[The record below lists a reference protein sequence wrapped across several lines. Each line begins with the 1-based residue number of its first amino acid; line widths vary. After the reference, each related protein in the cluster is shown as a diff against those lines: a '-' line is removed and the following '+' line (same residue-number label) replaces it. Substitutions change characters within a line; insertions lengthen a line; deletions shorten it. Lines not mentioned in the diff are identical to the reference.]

1 MIEEFKTFIA
11 VVDFKNFT
19 KAAEYLNLSQPSVST
34 HIKNLEII
42 FGVTLINRSVKQ
54 KTISIT
60 ESGYTL
66 YKRAKEIINL
76 LDVTFMDVKTLSTS
90 IKGTI
95 KIGAS
100 LTIGEYILPKF
111 LAHFSNKY
119 PDVDIE
125 VKIENTSF
133 IASELKKMKLDIGLI
148 EGSVSSALFKQEYF
162 LEDEMVLVAPFDSDL
177 KDKEIKLDNIQNRR
191 WIAREE
197 GSGTREYLD
206 LFFAQNKI
214 IPKSI
219 MVLGSNLAVKEAVRN
234 NLGLTITSKHIILE
248 AESRNELTSLKLNND
263 FRRSFSYIYPKELTL
278 SKADHIFSD
287 QKQPWK
293 RQLIHSPGFDPSF
306 ALRFPIG

>member
-133 IASELKKMKLDIGLI
+133 ISSELKKMKLDIGLI

-162 LEDEMVLVAPFDSDL
+162 LEDEMVLVAPFYSDL
-177 KDKEIKLDNIQNRR
+177 KDKEIKLDSIQNRR

-278 SKADHIFSD
+278 SKADHIFLEELKEYTKTNSINN
-287 QKQPWK
+287 K
-293 RQLIHSPGFDPSF
+293 
-306 ALRFPIG
+306 

>member
-42 FGVTLINRSVKQ
+42 FGVTLINRSVKH

-76 LDVTFMDVKTLSTS
+76 LDITFLDVQTLSNS
-90 IKGTI
+90 IKGSI

-100 LTIGEYILPKF
+100 LTIGEHILPKF
-111 LAHFSNKY
+111 LAYFSNKY

-125 VKIENTSF
+125 VIIENTSL
-133 IASELKKMKLDIGLI
+133 ISTELKKLKLDIGLI
-148 EGSVSSALFKQEYF
+148 EGSTSSALFKQEYF
-162 LEDEMVLVAPFDSDL
+162 LEDEMVLAIPYNSDL
-177 KDKEIKLDNIQNRR
+177 KDKELNLDNLQNRM

-206 LFFAQNKI
+206 LFFVQHKI
-214 IPKSI
+214 VPKNI
-219 MVLGSNLAVKEAVRN
+219 IVLGSNLAVKEAVRN
-234 NLGLTITSKHIILE
+234 NLGLTITSKHVVLE
-248 AESRNELTSLKLNND
+248 SEARNELSYIELNKN
-263 FRRSFSYIYPKELTL
+263 FIRSFSYIYPKELKL
-278 SKADHIFSD
+278 SKAANIFLEELKAYTS
-287 QKQPWK
+287 KE
-293 RQLIHSPGFDPSF
+293 
-306 ALRFPIG
+306 

>member
-34 HIKNLEII
+34 HIKNLENA
-42 FGVTLINRSVKQ
+42 FGITLINRSIKQ

-76 LDVTFMDVKTLSTS
+76 LDVTFLDVKTVSNS
-90 IKGTI
+90 IKGSI

-111 LAHFSNKY
+111 LAYFSSKY
-119 PDVDIE
+119 PDVDVEI
-125 VKIENTSF
+125 VIENTTLISD
-133 IASELKKMKLDIGLI
+133 ELKKMKLDIGII
-148 EGSVSSALFKQEYF
+148 EGSASSSLFKQEYF
-162 LEDEMVLVAPFDSDL
+162 LEDNMVLAIPFDSNL
-177 KDKEIKLDNIQNRR
+177 KKQEFSLASIQNRR
-191 WIAREE
+191 WIARED
-197 GSGTREYLD
+197 GSGTREYLN
-206 LFFAQNKI
+206 LFLTQNKI

-234 NLGLTITSKHIILE
+234 NLGITITSKHVVTE
-248 AESRNELTSLKLNND
+248 AESRNELSTIKLNKE
-263 FRRSFSYIYPKELTL
+263 FTRAFSLIYPKELTL
-278 SKADHIFSD
+278 SKAANIFLEELKD
-287 QKQPWK
+287 YAKN
-293 RQLIHSPGFDPSF
+293 L
-306 ALRFPIG
+306 

>member
-133 IASELKKMKLDIGLI
+133 IASELKKKKMKLDIGLI

-278 SKADHIFSD
+278 SKADHIFLEELKEYTKTNSINN
-287 QKQPWK
+287 K
-293 RQLIHSPGFDPSF
+293 
-306 ALRFPIG
+306 

>member
-1 MIEEFKTFIA
+1 LIEEFKTFIA

-278 SKADHIFSD
+278 SKADHIFLEELKEYTKTNSINN
-287 QKQPWK
+287 K
-293 RQLIHSPGFDPSF
+293 
-306 ALRFPIG
+306 

>member
-219 MVLGSNLAVKEAVRN
+219 MVLGSNLAIKEAVRN

-278 SKADHIFSD
+278 SKADHIFLEELKEYTKKNSINN
-287 QKQPWK
+287 K
-293 RQLIHSPGFDPSF
+293 
-306 ALRFPIG
+306 

>member
-34 HIKNLEII
+34 HIKNIEIA
-42 FGVTLINRSVKQ
+42 FGVTLINRSIKQ

-76 LDVTFMDVKTLSTS
+76 LDVTFLDVKTHSNS
-90 IKGTI
+90 IKGSI
-95 KIGAS
+95 KIGSS

-125 VKIENTSF
+125 VIIENTSL
-133 IASELKKMKLDIGLI
+133 ISNELKKMKLDIGLI
-148 EGSVSSALFKQEYF
+148 EGLASSTLFKQEYF
-162 LEDEMVLVAPFDSDL
+162 LEDEMVLVVPYSSDL
-177 KDKEIKLDNIQNRR
+177 KDKELTLDDLQNRR

-206 LFFAQNKI
+206 LFFTQNKI

-234 NLGLTITSKHIILE
+234 NLGLTITSKHVILE
-248 AESRNELTSLKLNND
+248 AEARNELTSIKLTND
-263 FRRSFSYIYPKELTL
+263 FTRSFSYIYPKELTL
-278 SKADHIFSD
+278 SKAANIFLEELKAYTQSNNY
-287 QKQPWK
+287 
-293 RQLIHSPGFDPSF
+293 IHK
-306 ALRFPIG
+306 

>member
-42 FGVTLINRSVKQ
+42 FGVTLINRSVRQ

-76 LDVTFMDVKTLSTS
+76 LDITFLDVKTLSNS
-90 IKGTI
+90 LKGSI

-111 LAHFSNKY
+111 LAHFSSKY
-119 PDVDIE
+119 PDIDIE
-125 VKIENTSF
+125 VIIENSSF
-133 IASELKKMKLDIGLI
+133 ISTELKKMKLDIGLV
-148 EGSVSSALFKQEYF
+148 EGSVSSSLFKQEYF
-162 LEDEMVLVAPFDSDL
+162 LEDEMVLVIPYDSDL
-177 KDKEIKLDNIQNRR
+177 KNKELNLDDLQDMR

-206 LFFAQNKI
+206 LFFTQNKI

-234 NLGLTITSKHIILE
+234 NLGLTITSRHVILE
-248 AESRNELTSLKLNND
+248 AEARNELSSIKLNKD
-263 FRRSFSYIYPKELTL
+263 FTRSFSYIYPKELTL
-278 SKADHIFSD
+278 SKAANIFLEELKAYTS
-287 QKQPWK
+287 KSK
-293 RQLIHSPGFDPSF
+293 YC
-306 ALRFPIG
+306 ALKF

>member
-219 MVLGSNLAVKEAVRN
+219 MVLGSNLAIKEAVRN

-278 SKADHIFSD
+278 SKADHIFLEELKEYTKTNSINN
-287 QKQPWK
+287 K
-293 RQLIHSPGFDPSF
+293 
-306 ALRFPIG
+306 

>member
-42 FGVTLINRSVKQ
+42 FGVTLINRSVKH

-76 LDVTFMDVKTLSTS
+76 LDITFLDVQTLSNS
-90 IKGTI
+90 IKGSI

-100 LTIGEYILPKF
+100 LTIGEHILPKF
-111 LAHFSNKY
+111 LAYFSNKY
-119 PDVDIE
+119 PDIDIE
-125 VKIENTSF
+125 VIIENTSL
-133 IASELKKMKLDIGLI
+133 ISTELKKMKLDIGLI
-148 EGSVSSALFKQEYF
+148 EGSTSSALFKQEYF
-162 LEDEMVLVAPFDSDL
+162 LEDEMVLAIPYNSDL
-177 KDKEIKLDNIQNRR
+177 KDKELNLDNLQNRM

-206 LFFAQNKI
+206 LFFVQHKI
-214 IPKSI
+214 VPKNI
-219 MVLGSNLAVKEAVRN
+219 IVLGSNL
-234 NLGLTITSKHIILE
+234 L
-248 AESRNELTSLKLNND
+248 
-263 FRRSFSYIYPKELTL
+263 
-278 SKADHIFSD
+278 
-287 QKQPWK
+287 
-293 RQLIHSPGFDPSF
+293 
-306 ALRFPIG
+306 

>member
-34 HIKNLEII
+34 HIKNIEIA
-42 FGVTLINRSVKQ
+42 FGVKLINRSIKQ

-76 LDVTFMDVKTLSTS
+76 LDVTFLDVKTHSNS
-90 IKGTI
+90 IKGSI
-95 KIGAS
+95 KIGSS

-125 VKIENTSF
+125 VIIENTSL
-133 IASELKKMKLDIGLI
+133 ISNELKKMKLDIGLI
-148 EGSVSSALFKQEYF
+148 EGLASSTLFKQEYF
-162 LEDEMVLVAPFDSDL
+162 LEDEMVLVVPYSSDL
-177 KDKEIKLDNIQNRR
+177 KDKELTLDDLQNKR

-206 LFFAQNKI
+206 LFFTQNKI

-234 NLGLTITSKHIILE
+234 NLGLTITSKHVILE
-248 AESRNELTSLKLNND
+248 AEARNELTSIKLTND
-263 FRRSFSYIYPKELTL
+263 FTRSFSYIYPKELTL
-278 SKADHIFSD
+278 SKAANIFLEELKAYTQSNNY
-287 QKQPWK
+287 
-293 RQLIHSPGFDPSF
+293 IHK
-306 ALRFPIG
+306 

>member
-278 SKADHIFSD
+278 SKAAHIFLEELKEYTKTNSINN
-287 QKQPWK
+287 K
-293 RQLIHSPGFDPSF
+293 
-306 ALRFPIG
+306 

>member
-42 FGVTLINRSVKQ
+42 FGVTLINRSVKH

-76 LDVTFMDVKTLSTS
+76 LDITFLDVQTLSNS
-90 IKGTI
+90 IKGSI

-100 LTIGEYILPKF
+100 LTIGEHILPKF
-111 LAHFSNKY
+111 LAYFSNKY
-119 PDVDIE
+119 PDIDIE
-125 VKIENTSF
+125 VIIENTSL
-133 IASELKKMKLDIGLI
+133 ISTELKKMKLDIGLI
-148 EGSVSSALFKQEYF
+148 EGSTSSALFKQEYF
-162 LEDEMVLVAPFDSDL
+162 LEDEMVLAIPYNSDL
-177 KDKEIKLDNIQNRR
+177 KDKELNLDNLQNRM

-206 LFFAQNKI
+206 LFFVQHKI
-214 IPKSI
+214 VPKNI
-219 MVLGSNLAVKEAVRN
+219 IVLGSNLAVKEAVRN
-234 NLGLTITSKHIILE
+234 NLGLTITSKHVVLE
-248 AESRNELTSLKLNND
+248 SEARNELSYIELNKN
-263 FRRSFSYIYPKELTL
+263 FIRSFSYIYPKELTL
-278 SKADHIFSD
+278 SKAANIFLEELKAYTS
-287 QKQPWK
+287 KE
-293 RQLIHSPGFDPSF
+293 
-306 ALRFPIG
+306 

>member
-278 SKADHIFSD
+278 SKADHVFLEELKEYTKTNSINN
-287 QKQPWK
+287 K
-293 RQLIHSPGFDPSF
+293 
-306 ALRFPIG
+306 

>member
-133 IASELKKMKLDIGLI
+133 ISSELKKMKLDIGLI

-177 KDKEIKLDNIQNRR
+177 KDKEIKLDSIQNRR

-219 MVLGSNLAVKEAVRN
+219 MVLGSNLAIKEAVKN

-278 SKADHIFSD
+278 SKAAHIFLEELKEYTKTNSINN
-287 QKQPWK
+287 K
-293 RQLIHSPGFDPSF
+293 
-306 ALRFPIG
+306 

>member
-162 LEDEMVLVAPFDSDL
+162 LEDEMVLVAPFNSDL
-177 KDKEIKLDNIQNRR
+177 KDIDLKLDNIQNRR

-248 AESRNELTSLKLNND
+248 AESRNELVSLKLNDD
-263 FRRSFSYIYPKELTL
+263 FRRSFSYIYLKELTL
-278 SKADHIFSD
+278 SKATQIFLEELKEYTKLNSINN
-287 QKQPWK
+287 K
-293 RQLIHSPGFDPSF
+293 
-306 ALRFPIG
+306 

>member
-76 LDVTFMDVKTLSTS
+76 LDITFMDVKTLSTS

-278 SKADHIFSD
+278 SKADHIFLEELKEYTKTNSINN
-287 QKQPWK
+287 K
-293 RQLIHSPGFDPSF
+293 
-306 ALRFPIG
+306 

>member
-133 IASELKKMKLDIGLI
+133 ISSELKKMKLDIGLI

-177 KDKEIKLDNIQNRR
+177 KDKEIKLDSIQNRR

-219 MVLGSNLAVKEAVRN
+219 MVLGSNLAIKEAVRN

-278 SKADHIFSD
+278 SKAAHIFLEELKEYTKTNSINN
-287 QKQPWK
+287 K
-293 RQLIHSPGFDPSF
+293 
-306 ALRFPIG
+306 

>member
-133 IASELKKMKLDIGLI
+133 ISSELKKMKLDIGLI

-278 SKADHIFSD
+278 SKADHIFLEELKEYTKTNSINN
-287 QKQPWK
+287 K
-293 RQLIHSPGFDPSF
+293 
-306 ALRFPIG
+306 

>member
-278 SKADHIFSD
+278 SKADHIFLEELKEYTKTNSINN
-287 QKQPWK
+287 K
-293 RQLIHSPGFDPSF
+293 
-306 ALRFPIG
+306 

>member
-34 HIKNLEII
+34 HIKNIEIA
-42 FGVTLINRSVKQ
+42 FGVTLINRSIKQ

-66 YKRAKEIINL
+66 YKIAKEIINL
-76 LDVTFMDVKTLSTS
+76 LDVTFLDVKTHSNS
-90 IKGTI
+90 IKGSI
-95 KIGAS
+95 KIGSS

-125 VKIENTSF
+125 VIIENTSL
-133 IASELKKMKLDIGLI
+133 ISTELKKMKLDIGLI
-148 EGSVSSALFKQEYF
+148 EGLASSTLFKQEYF
-162 LEDEMVLVAPFDSDL
+162 LEDEMVLVVPYSSDL
-177 KDKEIKLDNIQNRR
+177 KDKELTLDDLQNRR

-206 LFFAQNKI
+206 LFFTQNKI

-234 NLGLTITSKHIILE
+234 NLGLTITSKHVILE
-248 AESRNELTSLKLNND
+248 AEARNELTSIKLTND
-263 FRRSFSYIYPKELTL
+263 FTRSFSYIYPKELTL
-278 SKADHIFSD
+278 SKAANIFLEELKAYTQSNNY
-287 QKQPWK
+287 
-293 RQLIHSPGFDPSF
+293 IHK
-306 ALRFPIG
+306 